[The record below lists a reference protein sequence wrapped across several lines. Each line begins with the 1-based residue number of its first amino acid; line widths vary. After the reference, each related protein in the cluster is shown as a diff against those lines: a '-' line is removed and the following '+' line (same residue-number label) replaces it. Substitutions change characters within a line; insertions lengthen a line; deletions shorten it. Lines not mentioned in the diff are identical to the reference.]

1 MRKKSNGKRR
11 RQGKHTEYKRDLA
24 GNLIEV
30 VDALGNVDSYSDD
43 SEGRILCKADTGR
56 EIRLPI
62 LMITEER

>member
-1 MRKKSNGKRR
+1 M
-11 RQGKHTEYKRDLA
+11 A